1 MPIHNPGRQ
10 MIARV
15 RKVINV
21 WHGQRDAFRKMYL
34 EDPKGCVPEEFIG
47 DDILYAIKGKFY
59 WPFDAVRAQL
69 KKEFGDDRS
78 MYIYVDPCWDDTTYS
93 LLTLGNEY
101 LLLSYGS
108 KPWTFWWENE
118 QDMKKDLE
126 IWYEIARGRY
136 QKYRPLTEKE
146 KRK

>member
-1 MPIHNPGRQ
+1 MLRCTQKQVNE
-10 MIARV
+10 
-15 RKVINV
+15 
-21 WHGQRDAFRKMYL
+21 WHSRRDAFRKLYL
-34 EDPKGCVPEEFIG
+34 QDPKGCVPEEFIG

-59 WPFDAVRAQL
+59 WPLNAVREQL
-69 KKEFGDDRS
+69 EKEFGSDPP
-78 MYIYVDPCWDDTTYS
+78 MWVYVDPCYDDTTYA
-93 LLTLGNEY
+93 LLTLGNE
-101 LLLSYGS
+101 LVLFSYGS